1 MADKKMSQ
9 ANFTATKDL
18 RVCYQHFERH
28 CYKRDLKSEML
39 RISAKK
45 IFEAYN
51 PRLSPENAVNKRKTS
66 FYHTNIDF
74 PIKSY
79 APTYSNFKI
88 FIEKPQG
95 PPWLLRAS
103 FLSIA

>member
-1 MADKKMSQ
+1 MAGKKMSQ

-51 PRLSPENAVNKRKTS
+51 PRLSPEKRRREQAK
-66 FYHTNIDF
+66 N
-74 PIKSY
+74 
-79 APTYSNFKI
+79 
-88 FIEKPQG
+88 E
-95 PPWLLRAS
+95 
-103 FLSIA
+103 FLSCKH

>member
-1 MADKKMSQ
+1 MAGKKMSQ
-9 ANFTATKDL
+9 ANFTATKDI

-51 PRLSPENAVNKRKTS
+51 PRLSPEKRHREQVKTS

-74 PIKSY
+74 D
-79 APTYSNFKI
+79 
-88 FIEKPQG
+88 
-95 PPWLLRAS
+95 
-103 FLSIA
+103 

>member
-1 MADKKMSQ
+1 MAGKKMSQ
-9 ANFTATKDL
+9 ANFTATKDI
-18 RVCYQHFERH
+18 RHFERH

-51 PRLSPENAVNKRKTS
+51 PRLSPEKRHREQAKTS

-74 PIKSY
+74 D
-79 APTYSNFKI
+79 
-88 FIEKPQG
+88 
-95 PPWLLRAS
+95 
-103 FLSIA
+103 